1 MAKKDLKE
9 EQLLNQKRELELYKC
24 LVHTDKE
31 DYQIVAEQDELT
43 YKQRMLYLY
52 TERKNFERMGL
63 EFELSDEK
71 PSCILRNK
79 YQDIVDAY
87 IPREQ
92 QEAGLELF
100 DRYPLF
106 SYTRYQVIARSK
118 RFRRHYELNRLFE
131 EFKKQEAPED
141 GANITAIMLKDAS
154 KEQEL
159 FQIVKDIMDGKDFGG
174 SPTWQLFKLS
184 KGMVIS
190 GNQNLLHKL
199 IELVKDRKV
208 KEDFR
213 QEICR
218 AIAIG
223 SVEDMLLLFRT
234 FVENKMAKFRSVRR
248 CVAAWTG
255 LYDKKTYEQITDNI
269 IQDIWRALSEV
280 EYREQLLLSANPRE
294 FYLGLWAVGCY
305 SVEDAMEI
313 GIKCMESGVYETKLA
328 VAYYA
333 MSIEQRQFSTRLFE
347 LAMAQSQDTEE
358 DKKLLAVIFR
368 TYLRLVEGGFST
380 GDEIDVLQN
389 GNMRSGVEKEMLPKQ
404 ELLPYEKYFESKE
417 QARVHFGL
425 LENVYKT
432 LPKKK
437 LSYDLQEL
445 PIGKCI
451 LAQGEVVTRML
462 LIAHILQDEELKDIV
477 CLLTPAV
484 DSDFRH
490 VCFEMCCAVPKT
502 EIQRKTIIKAL
513 SGKMSEDIRSE
524 AENLL
529 MEDFDR
535 DNRVYRTLKFT
546 DAEMEEIEKVVS
558 SPFLREWLYLGK

>member
-9 EQLLNQKRELELYKC
+9 EKLLSQKREMELYKC

-31 DYQIVAEQDELT
+31 NYQIGAEQDELT
-43 YKQRMLYLY
+43 YKQRILYLY
-52 TERKNFERMGL
+52 TEHKNFENMGL
-63 EFELSDEK
+63 AFELSDEK
-71 PSCILRNK
+71 PSCILRDK

-87 IPREQ
+87 IPKGQ
-92 QEAGLELF
+92 QVAVMALF

-106 SYTRYQVIARSK
+106 AYTRYQVIARSK
-118 RFRRHYELNRLFE
+118 RFRRHYELNHIFE
-131 EFKKQEAPED
+131 EFKKQAAPED
-141 GANITAIMLKDAS
+141 GANITAILLEDS
-154 KEQEL
+154 TKEQEL
-159 FQIVKDIMDGKDFGG
+159 EQMVKDILEGKNFGG
-174 SPTWQLFKLS
+174 SPIWELSLLS
-184 KGMVIS
+184 KGMIMS
-190 GNQNLLHKL
+190 RKHKLLHML
-199 IELVKDRKV
+199 IELVKDHKV
-208 KEDFR
+208 KENFR
-213 QEICR
+213 QEICQ

-223 SVEDMLLLFRT
+223 PVEAMLLLFQT

-255 LYDKKTYEQITDNI
+255 LYDKKTYEQITDEV
-269 IQDIWRALSEV
+269 IQEIWRALSEA
-280 EYREQLLLSANPRE
+280 EYREQLLLSVNPRE

-305 SVEDAMEI
+305 CVEDAMEL

-333 MSIEQRQFSTRLFE
+333 MSIEQRQFSTKLFE
-347 LAMAQSQDTEE
+347 IAMAKWQDTEE
-358 DKKLLAVIFR
+358 DKRLLAAIFR
-368 TYLRLVEGGFST
+368 TYLRAVEGGFST
-380 GDEIDVLQN
+380 GYEIEELQN

-425 LENVYKT
+425 LETFYKT

-445 PIGKCI
+445 PIAKCV

-462 LIAHILQDEELKDIV
+462 LIAHILQDEALKDIV
-477 CLLTPAV
+477 CPLISKV
-484 DSDFRH
+484 DSDFRQA
-490 VCFEMCCAVPKT
+490 CFEMCCAIPKT
-502 EIQRKTIIKAL
+502 DTQRNTIIKAL
-513 SGKMSEDIRSE
+513 SGKMSEDIKGE
-524 AENLL
+524 AEHLL

-535 DNRVYRTLKFT
+535 QNKVYRTLDFT
-546 DAEMEEIEKVVS
+546 EEELEEIEKVVS

>member
-9 EQLLNQKRELELYKC
+9 EQLLTQKLEMELYQC
-24 LVHTDKE
+24 LVHADKE
-31 DYQIVAEQDELT
+31 NYQIAAEQDELT

-87 IPREQ
+87 IPKEQ
-92 QEAGLELF
+92 QETVLELF

-106 SYTRYQVIARSK
+106 AYTRYQVIARSK
-118 RFRRHYELNRLFE
+118 RFRRHYELNHIFW
-131 EFKKQEAPED
+131 EFKNQEAPED
-141 GANITAIMLKDAS
+141 GANITAIMLKDAF

-159 FQIVKDIMDGKDFGG
+159 FQIAKDIMDGKDFGG

-184 KGMVIS
+184 KGMVMS
-190 GNQNLLHKL
+190 GNQNLLHML

-213 QEICR
+213 QEICQ

-223 SVEDMLLLFRT
+223 PVEAMLLLFQT
-234 FVENKMAKFRSVRR
+234 LVENKMAKFRSVRR

-255 LYDKKTYEQITDNI
+255 LYDKKTYEQITDDV
-269 IQDIWRALSEV
+269 IQEIWRALSEI
-280 EYREQLLLSANPRE
+280 EYREKLLLSTNPRE

-305 SVEDAMEI
+305 SVENAMEI
-313 GIKCMESGVYETKLA
+313 GIKCMESGTYETKLA

-333 MSIEQRQFSTRLFE
+333 MSIEQRQFSTQLFE
-347 LAMAQSQDTEE
+347 IAIAQSKDTEE
-358 DKKLLAVIFR
+358 DKKILAAIFR
-368 TYLRLVEGGFST
+368 TYLRLVDGGFST
-380 GDEIDVLQN
+380 GDEIEVLQN

-404 ELLPYEKYFESKE
+404 ELLPYEKYFERKE

-425 LENVYKT
+425 LETFYKT

-437 LSYDLQEL
+437 QSYDLQEL
-445 PIGKCI
+445 PIGRCM
-451 LAQGEVVTRML
+451 LSQGEVVTRML
-462 LIAHILQDEELKDIV
+462 LIAHVLQDEDMKDIV
-477 CLLTPAV
+477 CPLTSVV
-484 DSDFRH
+484 DSDFRCA
-490 VCFEMCCAVPKT
+490 CFEMCCAIPKT
-502 EIQRKTIIKAL
+502 ETQRKTIIKAL
-513 SGKMSEDIRSE
+513 SGKMSEDIMRE
-524 AENLL
+524 AEHLL

-535 DNRVYRTLKFT
+535 DNRVYRTLEFT
-546 DAEMEEIEKVVS
+546 DEELKEIEKVVS
-558 SPFLREWLYLGK
+558 RPFLREWLYMDK